1 MDYLISEKCKDE
13 DENEINSK
21 KLREGLMTAMT
32 MEMRM
37 RRTTMKKTK
46 MGW

>member
-1 MDYLISEKCKDE
+1 MDYVISEKCEDE
-13 DENEINSK
+13 DEKEIDSK
-21 KLREGLMTAMT
+21 NLREGLMTSLI

-37 RRTTMKKTK
+37 RTTMKKTK